1 MFFVREW
8 LFILNELGYN
18 KRERLRPLQGGSF
31 YENVFNDERLRRFSN
46 RHFSGGYE
54 ENPHKR

>member
-18 KRERLRPLQGGSF
+18 KRERLRPCKEDHFMRTFLMMSVCV
-31 YENVFNDERLRRFSN
+31 VFLIAI
-46 RHFSGGYE
+46 FSGGYE